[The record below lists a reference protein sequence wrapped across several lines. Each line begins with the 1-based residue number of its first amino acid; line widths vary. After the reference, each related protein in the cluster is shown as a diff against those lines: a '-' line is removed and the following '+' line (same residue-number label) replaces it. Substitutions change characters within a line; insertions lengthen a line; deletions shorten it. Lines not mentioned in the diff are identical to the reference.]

1 MIKKY
6 PNQIQ
11 LDVED
16 MSRVYNTPEKRKYV
30 STQARLHLSHNTKS
44 DLYSQAL
51 AELFNSLNINTRI
64 QEEYA
69 QKLVAFYFHSKANYY
84 DGVSM
89 FDDFNKCNGKLPHRF
104 TTYS

>member
-1 MIKKY
+1 MLNY
-6 PNQIQ
+6 PNNVQ
-11 LDVED
+11 LAVED
-16 MSRVYNTPEKRKYV
+16 MCRVYNTPEKRKYAAN
-30 STQARLHLSHNTKS
+30 QARLHLSHNTKS

-69 QKLVAFYFHSKANYY
+69 QKLVAFYFYSKASYY
-84 DGVSM
+84 GKISM
-89 FDDFNKCNGKLPHRF
+89 YDDFNNYNGKLRHRF

>member
-1 MIKKY
+1 MLNY
-6 PNQIQ
+6 PNNVQ
-11 LDVED
+11 LAVED
-16 MSRVYNTPEKRKYV
+16 MCRVYNTPEKRKYAAN
-30 STQARLHLSHNTKS
+30 QARLHLSHNTKS

-69 QKLVAFYFHSKANYY
+69 QKLVAFYFYSKASYY
-84 DGVSM
+84 GKISM
-89 FDDFNKCNGKLPHRF
+89 YDDFNNCNGKLPHRF

>member
-1 MIKKY
+1 MVKY
-6 PNQIQ
+6 PSQVQ
-11 LDVED
+11 LAVED
-16 MSRVYNTPEKRKYV
+16 MSRVYNTPENRKYAANQ
-30 STQARLHLSHNTKS
+30 SRLHLSNNTKS

-51 AELFNSLNINTRI
+51 AELFNPLNINSRM

-84 DGVSM
+84 DKVSM
-89 FDDFNKCNGKLPHRF
+89 FDDFNNCNGKLPHRF